1 SHLDVRI
8 PGERADEAY
17 DVRAAPWT
25 SAGGCLHLSDLE
37 HGGFAGREAVF
48 LVGLDADRFPGSGG
62 QDPLLL
68 DADRRALSPELPLST
83 EVMRERGFRVAA
95 MFARLR
101 GTVTLSH
108 CAWSASEARAL
119 PPSPLLLQALRLAS
133 GDARAT
139 FRDLEEALG
148 RVVSP
153 VPDAARPPLDRD
165 DVWMRALGDGPVLRD
180 GLAAVRRAFPRL
192 DRGLRATEKRRGG
205 MPGPLHGVV
214 RPRPDEVDPRRA
226 GRVL

>member
-1 SHLDVRI
+1 RPGPPRAGAPRQSRGLRTPTRARAGRAPGAPLDPLSRAPRDAERAGPPDGAGRARPAGGARGGSARAPPAGPAPGRYRPPGAAILGSPLGVRV
-8 PGERADEAY
+8 PGELVGDSD
-17 DVRAAPWT
+17 DVHAAPWT

-133 GDARAT
+133 G
-139 FRDLEEALG
+139 
-148 RVVSP
+148 
-153 VPDAARPPLDRD
+153 
-165 DVWMRALGDGPVLRD
+165 
-180 GLAAVRRAFPRL
+180 
-192 DRGLRATEKRRGG
+192 
-205 MPGPLHGVV
+205 
-214 RPRPDEVDPRRA
+214 
-226 GRVL
+226 